1 MDKVKTDGR
10 TDKAL
15 KNTAYGIVFKLIDIL
30 LAFALRTI
38 FIRTLSV
45 SYLGINGLFTNMLT
59 VISLME
65 GGVGTAISFSLY
77 RPLAEKNVQK
87 VASLMKLYRRVFL
100 FLGTAIAIVGFG
112 LTPFLKNIIRLDE
125 NIDHLYLIYW
135 LTILSTSSSYFFS
148 YRRSLVI
155 ADQRADINTKNQI
168 VFRIIRFFVLSLT
181 LIIAKDFILYLVAD
195 IIVLLASNIEIT
207 MQVKK
212 RYSTIEAAE
221 ALPLPKEEKKTILK
235 HMSAGLIKRIGQTVV
250 TSTDSILISSFIS
263 TALVGIYSNYTM
275 IFSNLDI
282 AVYLLFHSLTAS
294 VGNFA
299 VEKSNEEAE
308 RLFDK
313 LNLANYIVVGVIT
326 VCILCLSNPF
336 IQIWAGD
343 DYVLN
348 FMTVIVLSINF
359 YITSMCNSVDNFLSS
374 QGYLYYK
381 NRFRP
386 LVEAIVNI
394 VFSLLFV
401 LVFDMNIT
409 GVFLGTTVC
418 FVTGRLWM
426 DPQILYKFFF
436 KSPFARYMK
445 RFALRTALLVLIVG
459 LCYFATD
466 RIFSAISVSVLSWLI
481 CALICLSVSCTVYYF
496 VYHNSEEFIY
506 LKKIVFEKLKK
517 RRDLA

>member
-45 SYLGINGLFTNMLT
+45 SYLGINGLFTNILT

-77 RPLAEKNVQK
+77 RPLAENNVQK

-308 RLFDK
+308 RLFNK

-326 VCILCLSNPF
+326 VCILC
-336 IQIWAGD
+336 
-343 DYVLN
+343 
-348 FMTVIVLSINF
+348 
-359 YITSMCNSVDNFLSS
+359 S
-374 QGYLYYK
+374 Q
-381 NRFRP
+381 
-386 LVEAIVNI
+386 V
-394 VFSLLFV
+394 
-401 LVFDMNIT
+401 
-409 GVFLGTTVC
+409 
-418 FVTGRLWM
+418 
-426 DPQILYKFFF
+426 
-436 KSPFARYMK
+436 
-445 RFALRTALLVLIVG
+445 
-459 LCYFATD
+459 
-466 RIFSAISVSVLSWLI
+466 RICV
-481 CALICLSVSCTVYYF
+481 
-496 VYHNSEEFIY
+496 
-506 LKKIVFEKLKK
+506 
-517 RRDLA
+517 